1 MSDIL
6 ASILERTRRTNARRA
21 LRPSPSPSPAP
32 CGRGVRAVE
41 VLRRPSDGPPRVIA
55 EVKFRSPSAG
65 VIRARRPGE
74 AQRLARAYVDG
85 GAAAVSVLADG
96 PAFGGSPLDVRRVS
110 ETVSVPVLFK
120 GFVLDERQIELAS
133 RVGASMV
140 LLLVRAMPFDA
151 LERLVR
157 HALAL
162 GLAPLVEAADD
173 DELTLALETPA
184 TLIGVNARDLRT
196 FRVDPEAARAQL
208 ERVPRDRVAI
218 YMSGIRS
225 AADLAWVAAG
235 RVDAVL
241 VGEGLARESDPAATL
256 RAWLAG

>member
-6 ASILERTRRTNARRA
+6 GQILARTRRTNTRRTLRRLPPPAVVERADDAVGALRRA
-21 LRPSPSPSPAP
+21 D
-32 CGRGVRAVE
+32 V
-41 VLRRPSDGPPRVIA
+41 PRVIA

-65 VIRARRPGE
+65 VIRPRRAG
-74 AQRLARAYVDG
+74 AATRLAAEYVAG

-110 ETVSVPVLFK
+110 RSVEVPVLFK
-120 GFVLDERQIELAS
+120 GFVLDEAQVDLAV

-140 LLLVRAMPFDA
+140 LLLARAMSASA
-151 LERLVR
+151 LQQLVDYTLVR
-157 HALAL
+157 

-173 DELTLALETPA
+173 AELDVALDTSA

-196 FRVDPEAARAQL
+196 FSVDPRAAARRL
-208 ERVPRDRVAI
+208 ERVPSERVAI

-225 AADLAWVAAG
+225 RDEFIRAATG
-235 RVDAVL
+235 RADAL
-241 VGEGLARESDPAATL
+241 LIGEGLAREGDPAATL
-256 RAWLAG
+256 RSWLRSV